1 MCIESNGKRWNK
13 TSKKSNKLLFNLFSM
28 MRYNRVLSL
37 IIILRIILPIQSN
50 FNYVK
55 GHILV

>member
-1 MCIESNGKRWNK
+1 MCIENNGKRWNK

-28 MRYNRVLSL
+28 MLYIRVLSL

-55 GHILV
+55 GHLLV

>member
-1 MCIESNGKRWNK
+1 MCIENNGKRWNK

-28 MRYNRVLSL
+28 MLYIRVLSL